1 MVAIRGQRRENWM
14 TTMIAINGVC
24 TCKTFILF
32 SDVLNWSALY
42 PKFYMSV
49 LLHPSTFEWK
59 FLKKT
64 NV

>member
-1 MVAIRGQRRENWM
+1 M

>member
-1 MVAIRGQRRENWM
+1 M

-32 SDVLNWSALY
+32 SDVLNWSYISLSLMY